1 MRFVYF
7 FNTFLNTGLSIQGRG
22 QQKNRRVWVLVR
34 RKALRLVD
42 AELDQLMNEDEER
55 QGKEEEGNTNDHNND
70 NNGNGKESKTN
81 GSAYGNANRARSRS
95 PPSTIIPTTPMVA
108 AGRTGVG
115 RGFRRERNN
124 LKVTPI
130 STIRKTPPSSG
141 SRSSSGL
148 LQEQERE
155 ARRK

>member
-1 MRFVYF
+1 MLNAFVF
-7 FNTFLNTGLSIQGRG
+7 FYTGLSIQGRG

-55 QGKEEEGNTNDHNND
+55 QGKEEEGNNND
-70 NNGNGKESKTN
+70 NNDNNNGKESKTN

-108 AGRTGVG
+108 AGRTGGVG

-155 ARRK
+155 GRRK